1 MDALRP
7 GAEYGRPMRVVIA
20 GANGRVGRRLG
31 RLLVARGDRV
41 VGIVRIAEHEE
52 PLVREGIEPV
62 VLDLERATVD
72 QVASIVVDNDAV
84 VFAAGTKLGS
94 EADVGR
100 KDKVDRAAAILL
112 ADAAGEVAVRQ
123 YLMMSSMGVETLDTG
138 GPVPE
143 GLDELYLRAK
153 RAAEDG
159 VRARPVVDLTVL
171 RPGRLTDEPGTGRVT
186 LARSAE
192 FGTVPR
198 DDVAAVMLALLD
210 RPCTGA
216 VLEVVSGSTPIAQ
229 AVPSAVATV
238 G

>member
-1 MDALRP
+1 MSTGP
-7 GAEYGRPMRVVIA
+7 GYVARMRVVIA

-41 VGIVRIAEHEE
+41 VGIVRVAEHEE
-52 PLVREGIEPV
+52 PLVAEGIEPV
-62 VLDLERATVD
+62 VLDLEQATVD

-123 YLMMSSMGVETLDTG
+123 YLMMSSMGVDALAGG
-138 GPVPE
+138 GPLPE

-153 RAAEDG
+153 LAAEEG

-171 RPGRLTDEPGTGRVT
+171 RPGRLTDEPGTGRVS
-186 LARSAE
+186 LGRGVG
-192 FGTVPR
+192 FGSVSR
-198 DDVAAVMLALLD
+198 DDVAAVMLGLLD

-216 VLEVVSGSTPIAQ
+216 VLEVVAGDTPVAAAVTA
-229 AVPSAVATV
+229 AVPV
-238 G
+238 GA

>member
-1 MDALRP
+1 
-7 GAEYGRPMRVVIA
+7 MRVVIA

-31 RLLVARGDRV
+31 RLLVERGDRV
-41 VGIVRIAEHEE
+41 VGIVRNAEHEVS
-52 PLVREGIEPV
+52 LAAEGIEPV
-62 VLDLERATVD
+62 VLDLEQATVD
-72 QVASIVVDNDAV
+72 QVASIVVDNDVV

-123 YLMMSSMGVETLDTG
+123 YLMTSSMGVEAVDTG
-138 GPVPE
+138 GPLPE

-153 RAAEDG
+153 RAAEEG

-171 RPGRLTDEPGTGRVT
+171 RPGWLTDEPATGRVT
-186 LARSAE
+186 LGSGLG
-192 FGTVPR
+192 FGTVSR
-198 DDVAAVMLALLD
+198 DDVAAVMVGLLD

-216 VLEVVSGSTPIAQ
+216 VLEVVAGSTPIAE
-229 AVPSAVATV
+229 AVSGAVATA
-238 G
+238 GSR

>member
-1 MDALRP
+1 
-7 GAEYGRPMRVVIA
+7 MRVVIA

-31 RLLVARGDRV
+31 RLLAARGDRV
-41 VGIVRIAEHEE
+41 VGIVRNAEHEDA
-52 PLVREGIEPV
+52 LAREGVEPV

-72 QVASIVVDNDAV
+72 QVASIVVDNDAI
-84 VFAAGTKLGS
+84 VFAAGTKLGG

-112 ADAAGEVAVRQ
+112 ADAAGEAAVRQ
-123 YLMMSSMGVETLDTG
+123 YLMMSSMGVEALDSA
-138 GPVPE
+138 GPLPD

-186 LARSAE
+186 LDRSAD
-192 FGTVPR
+192 FGPVSR

-210 RPCTGA
+210 RPCSGA
-216 VLEVVSGSTPIAQ
+216 VLEVVAGSTPIAE
-229 AVPSAVATV
+229 AVAGAT
-238 G
+238 GTLSPARR

>member
-1 MDALRP
+1 
-7 GAEYGRPMRVVIA
+7 MRVVIA
-20 GANGRVGRRLG
+20 GASGRVGRRLG

-41 VGIVRIAEHEE
+41 VGIVRKAEDEE
-52 PLVREGIEPV
+52 PLFVEGIEPV
-62 VLDLERATVD
+62 VLDLETATAD

-112 ADAAGEVAVRQ
+112 ADAAGEAAVRQ
-123 YLMMSSMGVETLDTG
+123 YLMMSSMGVEAVASG
-138 GPVPE
+138 GPLPE

-153 RAAEDG
+153 LAAEEG

-171 RPGRLTDEPGTGRVT
+171 RPGRLTDAPGTGRVR
-186 LARSAE
+186 LGRGVG
-192 FGTVPR
+192 FGSVSR
-198 DDVAAVMLALLD
+198 DDVAAVMLGLLD
-210 RPCTGA
+210 APLPGE
-216 VLEVVSGSTPIAQ
+216 VLEVVAGATPIPHAMA
-229 AVPSAVATV
+229 AVGTVAR

>member
-1 MDALRP
+1 
-7 GAEYGRPMRVVIA
+7 MRVVIA

-31 RLLVARGDRV
+31 RLLVDRGDRV
-41 VGIVRIAEHEE
+41 VGIVRKAEDEE
-52 PLVREGIEPV
+52 PLFAAGIEPV
-62 VLDLERATVD
+62 VLDLETATAD

-123 YLMMSSMGVETLDTG
+123 YLMMSSMGVEALASGD
-138 GPVPE
+138 PLPD
-143 GLDELYLRAK
+143 GLDALYLRAK
-153 RAAEDG
+153 LAAEEG

-171 RPGRLTDEPGTGRVT
+171 RPGRMTDDPGTGRVR
-186 LARSAE
+186 LGQGVG
-192 FGTVPR
+192 FGTVSR
-198 DDVAAVMLALLD
+198 DDVAAVMLGLLD

-216 VLEVVSGSTPIAQ
+216 VLEVVAGDTPVAEAVAE
-229 AVPSAVATV
+229 AVPVVA
-238 G
+238 

>member
-1 MDALRP
+1 
-7 GAEYGRPMRVVIA
+7 MRVVIA

-31 RLLVARGDRV
+31 RLLVDRGDRV
-41 VGIVRIAEHEE
+41 VGIVRNAEHEE
-52 PLVREGIEPV
+52 PLFAAGIEPV

-123 YLMMSSMGVETLDTG
+123 YLMMSSMGVEAVSGG
-138 GPVPE
+138 GPLPE

-153 RAAEDG
+153 FAAEEG

-171 RPGRLTDEPGTGRVT
+171 RPGRLTDEPGTGRVR
-186 LARSAE
+186 LGRGVG
-192 FGTVPR
+192 FGSVSR
-198 DDVAAVMLALLD
+198 DDVAAVMLGLLD
-210 RPCTGA
+210 RPCAGA
-216 VLEVVSGSTPIAQ
+216 VIEVVAGDTPIAE
-229 AVPSAVATV
+229 AVAGAVSAVA
-238 G
+238 

>member
-1 MDALRP
+1 
-7 GAEYGRPMRVVIA
+7 MRVVIA

-41 VGIVRIAEHEE
+41 VGIVRVAEHEE
-52 PLVREGIEPV
+52 PLVREGVEPV

-72 QVASIVVDNDAV
+72 QVASIVLGNDAV

-123 YLMMSSMGVETLDTG
+123 YLMMSSMGVETLDSG
-138 GPVPE
+138 GPLPE

-186 LARSAE
+186 LARSAG
-192 FGTVPR
+192 FGTVSR
-198 DDVAAVMLALLD
+198 DDVAAVLVALLD
-210 RPCTGA
+210 RPCSGA
-216 VLEVVSGSTPIAQ
+216 VLEVVAGSTPVAE
-229 AVPSAVATV
+229 AVA
-238 G
+238 GAAGSLSAAPR

>member
-1 MDALRP
+1 
-7 GAEYGRPMRVVIA
+7 MRVVIA

-31 RLLVARGDRV
+31 RLLVDRGDRV
-41 VGIVRIAEHEE
+41 VGIVRNAEHEE
-52 PLVREGIEPV
+52 PLFAAGIEPV

-123 YLMMSSMGVETLDTG
+123 YLMMSSMGIEAVSGG
-138 GPVPE
+138 GPLPE

-153 RAAEDG
+153 FAAEEG

-171 RPGRLTDEPGTGRVT
+171 RPGRLTDEPGTGRVR
-186 LARSAE
+186 LGRGVG
-192 FGTVPR
+192 FGTVSR
-198 DDVAAVMLALLD
+198 DDVAAVMLGLLD
-210 RPCTGA
+210 RPCAGA
-216 VLEVVSGSTPIAQ
+216 VIEVVAGDTPIAE
-229 AVPSAVATV
+229 AVAGAVSAVA
-238 G
+238 

>member
-1 MDALRP
+1 
-7 GAEYGRPMRVVIA
+7 MRVVIA

-31 RLLVARGDRV
+31 RLLVDRGDRV
-41 VGIVRIAEHEE
+41 VGIVRNAEHEE
-52 PLVREGIEPV
+52 PLFAAGIEPV

-123 YLMMSSMGVETLDTG
+123 YLMMSSMGVEALDGG
-138 GPVPE
+138 GPLPE

-171 RPGRLTDEPGTGRVT
+171 RPGRLTDEPGTGRVN
-186 LARSAE
+186 LGRGVG
-192 FGTVPR
+192 FGSVSR
-198 DDVAAVMLALLD
+198 DDVAAVMVGLLD

-216 VLEVVSGSTPIAQ
+216 VLEVVAGSTPIPD
-229 AVPSAVATV
+229 AVSAVAPAV
-238 G
+238 A

>member
-1 MDALRP
+1 
-7 GAEYGRPMRVVIA
+7 MRVVIA

-31 RLLVARGDRV
+31 RLLVDRGDRV
-41 VGIVRIAEHEE
+41 VGIVRNAEHEE
-52 PLVREGIEPV
+52 PLFAAGIEPV

-123 YLMMSSMGVETLDTG
+123 YLMMSSMGVEAVSGG
-138 GPVPE
+138 GPLPE

-153 RAAEDG
+153 FAAEEG

-171 RPGRLTDEPGTGRVT
+171 RPGRLTDEPGTGRVR
-186 LARSAE
+186 LGRGVG
-192 FGTVPR
+192 FGTVSR
-198 DDVAAVMLALLD
+198 DDVAAVMLGLLD
-210 RPCTGA
+210 RPCAGA
-216 VLEVVSGSTPIAQ
+216 VIEVVAGDTPIAE
-229 AVPSAVATV
+229 AVAGAVSAVA
-238 G
+238 

>member
-1 MDALRP
+1 
-7 GAEYGRPMRVVIA
+7 MRVVIA

-31 RLLVARGDRV
+31 RLLVDRGDRV
-41 VGIVRIAEHEE
+41 VGIVRNAEHEE
-52 PLVREGIEPV
+52 PLFAAGIEPV

-123 YLMMSSMGVETLDTG
+123 YLMMSSRGVEALSGG
-138 GPVPE
+138 GPLPE

-153 RAAEDG
+153 FAAEEG

-171 RPGRLTDEPGTGRVT
+171 RPGRLTDEPGTGRVR
-186 LARSAE
+186 LGRGIG
-192 FGTVPR
+192 FGTVSR
-198 DDVAAVMLALLD
+198 DDVAAVMLGLLD
-210 RPCTGA
+210 RPCAGA
-216 VLEVVSGSTPIAQ
+216 VIEVVAGDTPIAEAVAG
-229 AVPSAVATV
+229 AVPAVA
-238 G
+238 

>member
-1 MDALRP
+1 
-7 GAEYGRPMRVVIA
+7 MRVVIA

-31 RLLVARGDRV
+31 RLLVERGDRV
-41 VGIVRIAEHEE
+41 VGIVRKAEDEE
-52 PLVREGIEPV
+52 PLSAAGLEPV
-62 VLDLERATVD
+62 ALDLERATVD

-100 KDKVDRAAAILL
+100 KDAVDRAAAILL
-112 ADAAGEVAVRQ
+112 ADAAGEAAVRQ
-123 YLMMSSMGVETLDTG
+123 YLMMSSMGVDAVRDGRPLPD
-138 GPVPE
+138 

-153 RAAEDG
+153 LAAEEG

-186 LARSAE
+186 LGRGVP
-192 FGTVPR
+192 FGSVSR
-198 DDVAAVMLALLD
+198 DDVAAVMLGLLD

-216 VLEVVSGSTPIAQ
+216 VLEVVAGDTPVAEAVAG
-229 AVPSAVATV
+229 AVPAVA
-238 G
+238 

>member
-1 MDALRP
+1 
-7 GAEYGRPMRVVIA
+7 MRVVIA

-41 VGIVRIAEHEE
+41 VGIVRNAEHED
-52 PLVREGIEPV
+52 PLLDEGVEAV
-62 VLDLERATVD
+62 VLDLEHATVD

-100 KDKVDRAAAILL
+100 KDKVDRLAAILL

-123 YLMMSSMGVETLDTG
+123 YLLMSSMGVETLAAG
-138 GPVPE
+138 GPLPD

-153 RAAEDG
+153 LAAEEG

-171 RPGRLTDEPGTGRVT
+171 RPGRLTDDPGTGRVR
-186 LARSAE
+186 LGRGIG
-192 FGTVPR
+192 FGSVSR
-198 DDVAAVMLALLD
+198 DDVAAVMLGLLD

-216 VLEVVSGSTPIAQ
+216 VIEVVAGDTPIPQ
-229 AVPSAVATV
+229 AVAGAVPQSVA
-238 G
+238 